1 MRGVVLLFAVIA
13 AFLVTS
19 AAGLV
24 ATEEPASA
32 AFPGQNG
39 RMVFSSNM
47 RVGEGVD
54 NPEGDYEIF
63 TVDPDGT
70 DLNQLTR
77 NATHDSGTAWSAD
90 GKRIAYSA
98 YDGNDYEIYTIPAG
112 GGEPTQI
119 TDNTEDDSS
128 PAFSPDGTKIAYNGL
143 APINEE
149 NPDWKVRSI
158 YTIPS
163 SGGTPTAVIR
173 SNADSSYYGPY
184 DPDWAPD
191 GTKIAYWSNIEGG
204 EGYSRLK
211 VLNLAT
217 GHSTGVT
224 QNSPVFSEW
233 APEWSPD
240 GSQIAF
246 VGYNR
251 DPEGQDIYTVAAAGG
266 TPVALTD
273 SPDDWEGGAVWSPD
287 GSKIAY
293 PTSARYGSC
302 YSSSVIHTIAAGGG
316 TPVKATELLGSVG
329 SLDWGT
335 AAQDTDPPGDPEP
348 TPDTTPPTVLCTVP
362 AEGSDYANR
371 FIPSATIS
379 VDFSEEMEG
388 ATINASTLYLTKE
401 GLEESLE
408 AAVGCEGDPCHTAT
422 LDPASDLEPD
432 TTYTATVKGGN
443 SGVKDPAGNAL
454 VADKTWSFTTE
465 DRTLPTVSITTPSE
479 DATVSGSNVTISA
492 EASDNRSVRGVS
504 FYVDDRFIGR
514 DFAPG
519 GQSGNEYSVLWD
531 STRMPD
537 GQKTIKVDADDTAF
551 NRASATTTVTV
562 DNVPDPPPDT
572 TPPETTIDSGSS
584 GPTNDS
590 SATFGFSS
598 SEEGSSFECKI
609 DAADYESCESGE
621 TYSGLSDGEHVFSV
635 KAKDAVGN
643 VDLTPASRQWTV
655 DTTTPAVTKVRPEH
669 RKEGVRR
676 SIVVSAVFSK
686 PIEASTLSG
695 VTVGLVEAK
704 SGKRVKATVSCN
716 DPCTRVEIDPKRRL
730 AANTR
735 YRAIVGTGAKDS
747 AGNGLD
753 QEPEVVGLQPKVW
766 RFRTGD

>member
-293 PTSARYGSC
+293 RPARGT
-302 YSSSVIHTIAAGGG
+302 VAA
-316 TPVKATELLGSVG
+316 
-329 SLDWGT
+329 T
-335 AAQDTDPPGDPEP
+335 AAPLS
-348 TPDTTPPTVLCTVP
+348 TP
-362 AEGSDYANR
+362 
-371 FIPSATIS
+371 
-379 VDFSEEMEG
+379 
-388 ATINASTLYLTKE
+388 
-401 GLEESLE
+401 
-408 AAVGCEGDPCHTAT
+408 
-422 LDPASDLEPD
+422 
-432 TTYTATVKGGN
+432 
-443 SGVKDPAGNAL
+443 
-454 VADKTWSFTTE
+454 
-465 DRTLPTVSITTPSE
+465 
-479 DATVSGSNVTISA
+479 
-492 EASDNRSVRGVS
+492 
-504 FYVDDRFIGR
+504 
-514 DFAPG
+514 
-519 GQSGNEYSVLWD
+519 
-531 STRMPD
+531 
-537 GQKTIKVDADDTAF
+537 
-551 NRASATTTVTV
+551 
-562 DNVPDPPPDT
+562 
-572 TPPETTIDSGSS
+572 
-584 GPTNDS
+584 
-590 SATFGFSS
+590 
-598 SEEGSSFECKI
+598 
-609 DAADYESCESGE
+609 
-621 TYSGLSDGEHVFSV
+621 
-635 KAKDAVGN
+635 
-643 VDLTPASRQWTV
+643 
-655 DTTTPAVTKVRPEH
+655 
-669 RKEGVRR
+669 
-676 SIVVSAVFSK
+676 
-686 PIEASTLSG
+686 
-695 VTVGLVEAK
+695 
-704 SGKRVKATVSCN
+704 
-716 DPCTRVEIDPKRRL
+716 
-730 AANTR
+730 
-735 YRAIVGTGAKDS
+735 
-747 AGNGLD
+747 
-753 QEPEVVGLQPKVW
+753 
-766 RFRTGD
+766 